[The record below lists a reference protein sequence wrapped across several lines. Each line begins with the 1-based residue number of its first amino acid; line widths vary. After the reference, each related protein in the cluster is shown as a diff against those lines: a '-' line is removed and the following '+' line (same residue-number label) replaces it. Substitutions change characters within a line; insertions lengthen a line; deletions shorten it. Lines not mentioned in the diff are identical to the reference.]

1 MDEGSYFLISVPYP
15 LTGLLI
21 HSMPESA
28 AVWTAAFY
36 SPKSFYIVNLF
47 PSRSKFGPG
56 SGKSHPMHFL
66 SRPRVGLKS
75 DSFCV
80 MNFMTN
86 SPVYPSVQKEIL
98 FQREIPPLGL
108 AGKCYTDQFSFLSPT
123 PFSFIFPHIYHQNRK
138 SSKLTFSPLMEFY
151 ILFFRPSSLFFT
163 LIHFSPHI
171 LTFYKYPVNAL
182 LKEKNSLNTDFH
194 PKQPKKTHFRIPS

>member
-1 MDEGSYFLISVPYP
+1 
-15 LTGLLI
+15 
-21 HSMPESA
+21 MPESA
-28 AVWTAAFY
+28 AGWTAAGY
-36 SPKSFYIVNLF
+36 SPKSFYFVNLF
-47 PSRSKFGPG
+47 PSRTKFGPG

-98 FQREIPPLGL
+98 FQREFPPWTSRQKLHWPV
-108 AGKCYTDQFSFLSPT
+108 FFLSPT
-123 PFSFIFPHIYHQNRK
+123 PFSLQITPIPHQNQK

-151 ILFFRPSSLFFT
+151 ILFFRQ
-163 LIHFSPHI
+163 ISPI
-171 LTFYKYPVNAL
+171 
-182 LKEKNSLNTDFH
+182 
-194 PKQPKKTHFRIPS
+194 